1 MHATMTGV
9 GDLELIDCGDG
20 RRLERFGDVV
30 VDRPAPGAVMPRR
43 LAAAQWKRA
52 PLRWNAGAWARN
64 GDRPGWTVNVGGL
77 RMECRP
83 AAGGQLGLFP
93 EHAATWGWL
102 DGAVRATV
110 AALGRPPELLS
121 LFGYTG
127 GATLACARAGARV
140 THVDASKPAVAWA
153 RRNADASGLADLPV
167 RWLADDVRT
176 VMRRERRRGRTYD
189 GVVVDPPSYGH
200 GAAAWKIETDLPL
213 LLDDIAALLGPRPG
227 LVLLTAHTPGFDG
240 ERLAALC
247 REHLGVAAGSG
258 EMFLTA
264 TSGNVLRLGSWART
278 PAR

>member
-1 MHATMTGV
+1 V

-20 RRLERFGDVV
+20 RRLERFGDVI
-30 VDRPAPGAVMPRR
+30 VDRTAPSAVMPRR
-43 LAAAQWKRA
+43 LTAAEWRRA
-52 PLRWNAGAWARN
+52 PLRWTAGAWARN
-64 GDRPGWTVNVGGL
+64 GDRPGWTVSVGGL
-77 RMECRP
+77 RLECRP

-102 DGAVRATV
+102 DGAVRA
-110 AALGRPPELLS
+110 AGAGLGRLPELLS

-140 THVDASKPAVAWA
+140 THVDASRPAVAWA
-153 RRNADASGLADLPV
+153 RRNAEASGLADLPV

-176 VMRRERRRGRTYD
+176 VIRRERRRGKVYD

-200 GAAAWKIETDLPL
+200 GVAPWKIETDLPP
-213 LLDDIAALLGPRPG
+213 LLDDLAALIGPRPS

-247 REHLGVAAGSG
+247 REHLGVAAGNG
-258 EMFLTA
+258 EMRLTA
-264 TSGNVLRLGSWART
+264 TSGNVLRLGSWARW